1 MHLLIDVRQRVQYEI
16 CHLPG
21 SVSIPLDQLANRF
34 DETQKIIP
42 DNKQGK
48 AHVVQVFFFFCF
60 FSQFRF

>member
-1 MHLLIDVRQRVQYEI
+1 MHLLIDVRQPVQYEI

-21 SVSIPLDQLANRF
+21 SVNIPLDQLANRF

-48 AHVVQVFFFFCF
+48 VYVVQVFFFRSFD
-60 FSQFRF
+60 SD